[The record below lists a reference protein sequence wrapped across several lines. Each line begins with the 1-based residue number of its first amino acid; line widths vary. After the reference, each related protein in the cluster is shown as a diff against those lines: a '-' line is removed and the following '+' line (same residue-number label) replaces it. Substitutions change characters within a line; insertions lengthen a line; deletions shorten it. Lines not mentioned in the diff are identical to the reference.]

1 MARMARISSR
11 IRGAGCDHGMENRFS
26 MWGLICEPSPS
37 MNRPSDMVWR
47 SLATMAR
54 FIGLRAKAT
63 AMPGAQLDPL
73 GVLGRQHQGEERVV
87 AGLGRPDPVVADL
100 LGQSGRLDDPAGVES
115 DASVDVHGP
124 R

>member
-26 MWGLICEPSPS
+26 MWGLIWEPSPS
-37 MNRPSDMVWR
+37 MNRPSDRVWR

-63 AMPGAQLDPL
+63 AMPVPSSIRSVCSA
-73 GVLGRQHQGEERVV
+73 
-87 AGLGRPDPVVADL
+87 AST
-100 LGQSGRLDDPAGVES
+100 SGRNGSWPVSADQSPS
-115 DASVDVHGP
+115 
-124 R
+124 